1 MKNQDS
7 FLQAEGMRI
16 SGFGSVGFRG
26 MAMAPVIRL
35 TLVFNDLKFF
45 HSLVIPAFGAIDSF
59 CRGGSRFM
67 ILAGDFL
74 LRRKPVMVFMCG
86 SMWVKNFL

>member
-45 HSLVIPAFGAIDSF
+45 H
-59 CRGGSRFM
+59 
-67 ILAGDFL
+67 
-74 LRRKPVMVFMCG
+74 
-86 SMWVKNFL
+86 